1 MGTHLRPSQADLS
14 EPGASGS
21 VFFALTTTARARD
34 CVGRMPILT
43 ILPSLLPF
51 ALLPLSART
60 VPNAPRLPTLLNPQ
74 PPRLLARLNPQPP
87 RLPARLNPQ
96 RRAAAVLMMDGADDS
111 AADLALLSRR
121 INELKSVC
129 KVQALCLPEV
139 LLPGQRMHLPLMPT
153 QFADLVLEAN
163 SSDADGGA
171 EVVLG
176 VLGVHM
182 GRVLTHGVR
191 ARVTG
196 LRREFS
202 DSGYG

>member
-1 MGTHLRPSQADLS
+1 
-14 EPGASGS
+14 
-21 VFFALTTTARARD
+21 
-34 CVGRMPILT
+34 
-43 ILPSLLPF
+43 
-51 ALLPLSART
+51 
-60 VPNAPRLPTLLNPQ
+60 
-74 PPRLLARLNPQPP
+74 
-87 RLPARLNPQ
+87 
-96 RRAAAVLMMDGADDS
+96 MDGADDG

-153 QFADLVLEAN
+153 QFADLVLGAN
-163 SSDADGGA
+163 STDA

>member
-43 ILPSLLPF
+43 ILPSLVPF

-74 PPRLLARLNPQPP
+74 PPRLPARLNPQP
-87 RLPARLNPQ
+87 
-96 RRAAAVLMMDGADDS
+96 RATAVLMMDGADDG

-163 SSDADGGA
+163 STDADGGA

>member
-1 MGTHLRPSQADLS
+1 
-14 EPGASGS
+14 
-21 VFFALTTTARARD
+21 
-34 CVGRMPILT
+34 
-43 ILPSLLPF
+43 
-51 ALLPLSART
+51 
-60 VPNAPRLPTLLNPQ
+60 
-74 PPRLLARLNPQPP
+74 
-87 RLPARLNPQ
+87 
-96 RRAAAVLMMDGADDS
+96 MMDGADDG
-111 AADLALLSRR
+111 AADLAPLSRR

-163 SSDADGGA
+163 STDADGGA